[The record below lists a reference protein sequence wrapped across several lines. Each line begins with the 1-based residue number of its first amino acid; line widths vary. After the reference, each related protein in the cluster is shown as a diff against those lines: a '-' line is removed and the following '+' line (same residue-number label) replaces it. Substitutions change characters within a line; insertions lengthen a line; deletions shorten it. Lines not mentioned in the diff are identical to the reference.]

1 MRLGL
6 GFGLVGILLLVIA
19 ALAISR
25 LSQQNDTLNLV
36 VNDRYMKMGIVT
48 DIRSGTATIAIALR
62 NMMLSDNRDDMK
74 KQEGVIAEAKNK
86 IGEGVDKLQ
95 KTLVLPKGKEMFQQV
110 MDNRAKYIDGY
121 KILINMINEGKKD
134 ESRAYLQNVLR
145 PILGAYQ
152 GSLSKFNDFQTELV
166 QSAVKEAAD
175 SYNMARNV
183 MLALVGIALA
193 LAAGIAFWITR
204 SITKPLNIAVNVSNQ
219 LAEGDLTARI
229 EVTSKDETGQL
240 LAAMQNMVGSIKAFN
255 NEMNQMSKA
264 HDAGDIDVAI
274 DANKFKGDYK
284 LMADGV
290 NSMVFGHIAVKK
302 KAMACIK
309 EFGEGNFDAQLE
321 KFPGKK
327 AFINDTIETVRTNI
341 KSVLS
346 EMNQMS
352 KAHDA
357 GDIDV
362 AIDAN
367 KYKGDYKLMA
377 DGVNSMVF
385 GHIAVKK
392 KAMACIKEFG
402 EGNFDAQLEKFP
414 GKKAFINDTIETVR
428 TNIKSVLSE
437 MNQMSKAHDAGDI
450 DVAIDANKY
459 KGDYKLMADGVNSMV
474 FGHIAVKKKAMACIK
489 EFGEGNFDAQLEKF
503 PGKKAFINDTI
514 ETVRTNVK
522 SVLSEMNQ
530 MSKAHDAGDIDVAI
544 DANKYKGDYKLMADG
559 VNSMVFG
566 HIAVKKKA
574 MACIKEFGEGNFD
587 AQLEKFPGKKAFI
600 NDTIET
606 VRTNVKSVL
615 SDTDIL
621 IKAAA
626 EGELTTRADASK
638 YQGDWNQLV
647 QGVNQIMDGIV
658 IPVNEAVKVLLAM
671 EMGDLTQEVKGNYKG
686 QLKEFKDTVNNTIT
700 KLSQVITEVSGT
712 ADSLASASGEISS
725 TAQSMSQATS
735 EQAASVEETSASIE
749 QMSASINQNTENA
762 KITDGMASKA
772 AKEATEGGE
781 AVGQTVDAMKQIA
794 KKISI
799 IDDIAYQ
806 TNLLAL
812 NAAIEAARAGEHGK
826 GFAVVAAEVRKL
838 AERSQ
843 VAAQEI
849 GQLAS
854 SSVGMAEMAGKLLDQ
869 MVPSINKTSDLVQEI
884 SAASEEQSSGV
895 SQINTAMN
903 QLSQI
908 TQQNASASEE
918 LAATAEE
925 MSGQAE
931 QLQQTMGFFKI
942 GNAAGNQQRQ
952 TVVSKVTAFNSKAS
966 RPVKVKAGLHA
977 LAGIPNEAEFARF

>member
-1 MRLGL
+1 MKIGLRLGL

-74 KQEGVIAEAKNK
+74 KQEGIIAEAKNK
-86 IGEGVDKLQ
+86 IGEGVEKLQ

-183 MLALVGIALA
+183 MLALAGIALA
-193 LAAGIAFWITR
+193 LAAGIAFWITS

-219 LAEGDLTARI
+219 LAEGNLAEKI

-240 LAAMQNMVGSIKAFN
+240 LAAMQNMAGSIKAFN

-274 DANKFKGDYK
+274 DANKF
-284 LMADGV
+284 
-290 NSMVFGHIAVKK
+290 
-302 KAMACIK
+302 
-309 EFGEGNFDAQLE
+309 
-321 KFPGKK
+321 
-327 AFINDTIETVRTNI
+327 
-341 KSVLS
+341 
-346 EMNQMS
+346 
-352 KAHDA
+352 
-357 GDIDV
+357 
-362 AIDAN
+362 
-367 KYKGDYKLMA
+367 
-377 DGVNSMVF
+377 
-385 GHIAVKK
+385 
-392 KAMACIKEFG
+392 
-402 EGNFDAQLEKFP
+402 
-414 GKKAFINDTIETVR
+414 
-428 TNIKSVLSE
+428 
-437 MNQMSKAHDAGDI
+437 
-450 DVAIDANKY
+450 
-459 KGDYKLMADGVNSMV
+459 
-474 FGHIAVKKKAMACIK
+474 
-489 EFGEGNFDAQLEKF
+489 
-503 PGKKAFINDTI
+503 
-514 ETVRTNVK
+514 
-522 SVLSEMNQ
+522 
-530 MSKAHDAGDIDVAI
+530 
-544 DANKYKGDYKLMADG
+544 KGDYKLMADG